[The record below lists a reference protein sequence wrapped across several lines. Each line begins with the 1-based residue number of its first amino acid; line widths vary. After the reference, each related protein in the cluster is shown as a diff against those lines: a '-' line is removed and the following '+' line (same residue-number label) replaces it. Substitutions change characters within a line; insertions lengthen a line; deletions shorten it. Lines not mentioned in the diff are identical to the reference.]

1 MEEIE
6 RSEDGDDIEDATERI
21 ELPLPLRCKVV
32 AATRLP
38 LLLFRLFSAMRCRI
52 ERTATAAVKVFS
64 ASSGPSL
71 LLLLPLLPLLP
82 PPPSPPSAL
91 VALLLLAMSSLRT
104 E

>member
-64 ASSGPSL
+64 AASGPSL
-71 LLLLPLLPLLP
+71 LLLLPLLP